1 VLLAKTFR
9 SRTFRLALMAIAGFG
24 TIVLSLLGYIYWST
38 TSYVASRSDR
48 AIAAEQSLLQAAYG
62 RGGRDALEAAIKT
75 RIAEQA
81 LDGGLYLLADQNL
94 KPVVGNLGSWP
105 RGLSGVPGFGNFDV
119 PDSAGRQSSYRALV
133 STLPDRSHLLVGRS
147 AEDVESF
154 TRGID
159 AALAFT
165 LLLIAV
171 LAGVVSILVTR
182 RTVGRIESI
191 NATSRAIMERGL
203 AARIRLRG
211 INDEW
216 DELAKN
222 LNSMLDRIEALMR
235 EVREVTDNVAHDLR
249 TPLARIRGR
258 LEKASSGP
266 RKAESDQTLI
276 DDMIGDLDGVLRI
289 FSSLMRISQI
299 ESSARTEGF
308 AIVDLA
314 ATARDVVELFDAAA
328 EEKLIKLSV
337 TGDPC
342 VVVTGDRDLLF
353 DAVANLVDN
362 AIKYGKKQGSVA
374 VTVRALPHEA
384 LIAVA
389 DDGPGIPS
397 DEFAHIF
404 KRFYRLER
412 SRCTAGNGLGLS
424 LVAAVAHLHRARID
438 LKDNQ
443 PGLAFRLIIPSGTAA
458 LGEKADAAVRG

>member
-1 VLLAKTFR
+1 
-9 SRTFRLALMAIAGFG
+9 
-24 TIVLSLLGYIYWST
+24 
-38 TSYVASRSDR
+38 
-48 AIAAEQSLLQAAYG
+48 
-62 RGGRDALEAAIKT
+62 
-75 RIAEQA
+75 
-81 LDGGLYLLADQNL
+81 
-94 KPVVGNLGSWP
+94 
-105 RGLSGVPGFGNFDV
+105 
-119 PDSAGRQSSYRALV
+119 
-133 STLPDRSHLLVGRS
+133 
-147 AEDVESF
+147 
-154 TRGID
+154 
-159 AALAFT
+159 
-165 LLLIAV
+165 
-171 LAGVVSILVTR
+171 
-182 RTVGRIESI
+182 
-191 NATSRAIMERGL
+191 
-203 AARIRLRG
+203 
-211 INDEW
+211 
-216 DELAKN
+216 
-222 LNSMLDRIEALMR
+222 
-235 EVREVTDNVAHDLR
+235 
-249 TPLARIRGR
+249 
-258 LEKASSGP
+258 
-266 RKAESDQTLI
+266 
-276 DDMIGDLDGVLRI
+276 MIGDLDGVLRI

>member
-1 VLLAKTFR
+1 MT
-9 SRTFRLALMAIAGFG
+9 GG
-24 TIVLSLLGYIYWST
+24 
-38 TSYVASRSDR
+38 
-48 AIAAEQSLLQAAYG
+48 G
-62 RGGRDALEAAIKT
+62 RGALVAAIKA
-75 RIAEQA
+75 RIAERA
-81 LDGGLYLLADQNL
+81 FDGGVYLLADQNF
-94 KPVVGNLGSWP
+94 KPLAGNLAGWP
-105 RGLSGVPGFGNFDV
+105 RDLSGGNFDA
-119 PDSAGRQSSYRALV
+119 PGAGRRSSCRVLV
-133 STLPDRSHLLVGRS
+133 RTLPDQWHLLVGQS
-147 AEDVESF
+147 TQDLESF
-154 TRGID
+154 TRAIG

-165 LLLIAV
+165 LLLIAM

-203 AARIRLRG
+203 AARIGLRG
-211 INDEW
+211 VNDEW

-235 EVREVTDNVAHDLR
+235 EVREVSDNVAHDLR

-258 LEKASSGP
+258 LEKASGGP
-266 RKAESDQTLI
+266 RKAESDQKLI

-299 ESSARTEGF
+299 ESAARTEGF

-314 ATARDVVELFDAAA
+314 TIARDVVELFDAAA
-328 EEKLIKLSV
+328 EQKPIKLSV
-337 TGDPC
+337 AGDPC

-362 AIKYGKKQGSVA
+362 AIKYGKKNGVVT
-374 VTVRALPHEA
+374 VTVRALEHDA
-384 LIAVA
+384 LIAVT

-404 KRFYRLER
+404 RRFYRLER

-443 PGLAFRLIIPSGTAA
+443 PGLAFRLLIPSGKTTPEDRA
-458 LGEKADAAVRG
+458 